1 MRILAIDSQNSPE
14 RKMAT
19 YSIAEAKDQLSKLVR
34 EAADGQEVAI
44 TRHGKVV
51 AFVRAAV
58 ERPRRQPPH
67 DLVAQIMA
75 RAGKRPR
82 LGEPA
87 VDIVRRMR
95 DENP

>member
-1 MRILAIDSQNSPE
+1 
-14 RKMAT
+14 MAS

-34 EAADGQEVAI
+34 EAAEGEEVAI

-51 AFVRAAV
+51 AYLRPAV
-58 ERPRRQPPH
+58 EPPVRQPPH

-75 RAGKRPR
+75 RARTRPR
-82 LGEPA
+82 LEEPA

-95 DENP
+95 DDGL